1 MSGRL
6 PHPSVHPARGFTLV
20 ELLVVCS
27 ILAALS
33 VTAWGA
39 YNGVQ
44 EANEDAIGRSDL
56 TRLANALRRFK
67 QDTGYYPG
75 QGPFVLAAT
84 AQVEADCNAAD
95 GILRR
100 WAEPEDDTRRNDW
113 FNSPANIA
121 LLLSAPSICLKHPQ
135 AHLRRWNPDTQR
147 GWHGPY
153 LDTNRRHWVDHG
165 RDLNFPYVSGVN
177 DDWPD
182 GNGKTQ
188 AGEKILDVPAYGNGS
203 RFRAGGPE
211 YGTCPSPQS
220 MTENNCMLGWRSAQR
235 ERADYDADEHEFDY
249 HARPFLMFGLADG
262 DHPRVVYFGSD
273 GKYGG
278 RNTIDGCRPN
288 TSDDDGADDL
298 VLCLENS

>member
-1 MSGRL
+1 MPHHSHL
-6 PHPSVHPARGFTLV
+6 PGTNPARGFTLV

-44 EANEDAIGRSDL
+44 EANEDAIARADL
-56 TRLANALRRFK
+56 TRLANALRRFR

-84 AQVEADCNAAD
+84 AQTEADCTAAD
-95 GILRR
+95 GILRN
-100 WAEPEDDTRRNDW
+100 WAEPTDDALRDDW
-113 FNSPANIA
+113 FKSPANIA

-153 LDTNRRHWVDHG
+153 LDAGLRDWVDHG
-165 RDLNFPYVSGVN
+165 KDLNITDGSG
-177 DDWPD
+177 DS
-182 GNGKTQ
+182 Q
-188 AGEKILDVPAYGNGS
+188 AGEKLLDVPAYGNGS
-203 RFRAGGPE
+203 RYRAGGPE
-211 YGTCPSPQS
+211 YETCTNQAAL
-220 MTENNCMLGWRSAQR
+220 EGNCMLGWRTAPRSS
-235 ERADYDADEHEFDY
+235 ADYDADVHELA
-249 HARPFLMFGLADG
+249 ARPRPFVMFGHADG

-278 RNTIDGCRPN
+278 RNTIDACRPN
-288 TSDDDGADDL
+288 TGNDDGADDV
-298 VLCLENS
+298 VLCLENG